1 LDLII
6 DMKKN
11 IFAGIGIVYLTI
23 LCSCGG
29 EKSPFDQKK
38 SNGSETTKEDQH
50 SEKKVLSGAEL
61 YTEKCTAC
69 HGSDGNMGIGGAKKI
84 PASTLTLDERITLI
98 SNGKS
103 TMPAFKTQLSDEEIK
118 ALAEFTMTLK

>member
-1 LDLII
+1 
-6 DMKKN
+6 MKKN
-11 IFAGIGIVYLTI
+11 IFAGIAIVCLCI

-38 SNGSETTKEDQH
+38 STKTTETTKEDQH

-61 YTEKCTAC
+61 YAEKCTAC

-118 ALAEFTMTLK
+118 ALAEYTFTLK